1 MRNVK
6 YIQPIKA
13 ALLLIIFSL
22 NTVIGFAC
30 AAGMNMGFNAH
41 HHEEEFAHDPI
52 HTHHDATSNDETQHH
67 HQPKNGKDN
76 CCNDKV
82 VKFTQI
88 DKSVPQSFSVGLSP
102 VFFTAFIS
110 FFHNIDIAP
119 ASGAIPDIRFFL
131 RSYHPPIPDIRIAI
145 QSFQI

>member
-22 NTVIGFAC
+22 NTIIGFAC
-30 AAGMNMGFNAH
+30 AAGMSMGFNAH
-41 HHEEEFAHDPI
+41 HHEEEFAHHAIQSD
-52 HTHHDATSNDETQHH
+52 HDETSSDEVQHH
-67 HQPKNGKDN
+67 HQSKAGKDN

-88 DKSVPQSFSVGLSP
+88 DKSVPQTFNVGLSP

-110 FFHNIDIAP
+110 SFYTIDIDP

>member
-13 ALLLIIFSL
+13 ALLLIVFSL
-22 NTVIGFAC
+22 NTIIGFAC
-30 AAGMNMGFNAH
+30 AAGINIGFNTQ
-41 HHEEEFAHDPI
+41 HHEEEFADQHTQFHDDALS
-52 HTHHDATSNDETQHH
+52 HDEMHHH
-67 HQPKNGKDN
+67 HQSKDGKDN

-110 FFHNIDIAP
+110 SFYNIDINP
-119 ASGAIPDIRFFL
+119 ASRAIPDIRFFL

-145 QSFQI
+145 RSFQI